1 MDWSAPAFH
10 VDRQVRACTPAP
22 GAWTTWGEDRV
33 GLGPVTVVDE
43 AAPTQPAAAAP
54 TEPGAVRVTRDEVL
68 VGCGDGRV
76 VRLGEV
82 RPPGKRAMAADAWA
96 RGVRGLDGARFA

>member
-1 MDWSAPAFH
+1 
-10 VDRQVRACTPAP
+10 V
-22 GAWTTWGEDRV
+22 
-33 GLGPVTVVDE
+33 L
-43 AAPTQPAAAAP
+43 
-54 TEPGAVRVTRDEVL
+54 VTRDAVL
-68 VGCGDGRV
+68 VGCGDHRV